1 MTDKKD
7 FNAEVY
13 KNNVKN
19 IKLSEKQK
27 AELIKV
33 MRNTEKQ
40 YKQNNVSHKVFN
52 LKTGTA
58 AAIAAVFVFVAIY
71 AGFFKPNT
79 ERISSNKNI
88 FTITANAA
96 EIEDKSEIGVFSS
109 VNGSQ
114 YLLKDFNNDDTIYRN
129 AQGKTDY
136 FNDFELTNLKIS
148 GKNIESVTF
157 NSKRKG
163 IYFLINSYIND
174 NENTEDAEDG
184 NSYNYYNSIAIAEI
198 GDFSNYG
205 SLDNSQYTKAEFKE
219 HSDGLYG
226 EFCDGFTFTV
236 KNPSENEQE
245 IKLDKAINLMV
256 ETDRTDSEID
266 NWADEYYRLDSEL
279 LSMRAKNCMSDDGE
293 IQVTDEENALETKME
308 NINNSIL
315 SKIVDGAEIDVS
327 VQFTDGSVQSEKIRI
342 SYNNGNCGEE
352 DNFPSIT
359 FRLV

>member
-1 MTDKKD
+1 M
-7 FNAEVY
+7 
-13 KNNVKN
+13 
-19 IKLSEKQK
+19 
-27 AELIKV
+27 
-33 MRNTEKQ
+33 
-40 YKQNNVSHKVFN
+40 
-52 LKTGTA
+52 
-58 AAIAAVFVFVAIY
+58 
-71 AGFFKPNT
+71 
-79 ERISSNKNI
+79 
-88 FTITANAA
+88 
-96 EIEDKSEIGVFSS
+96 
-109 VNGSQ
+109 
-114 YLLKDFNNDDTIYRN
+114 
-129 AQGKTDY
+129 
-136 FNDFELTNLKIS
+136 
-148 GKNIESVTF
+148 TF
-157 NSKRKG
+157 NSKQKG

-174 NENTEDAEDG
+174 NENSEDVEDG
-184 NSYNYYNSIAIAEI
+184 NSYNYYNGIAEI

-315 SKIVDGAEIDVS
+315 SKIVDLSLIHI
-327 VQFTDGSVQSEKIRI
+327 SEPTRR
-342 SYNNGNCGEE
+342 S
-352 DNFPSIT
+352 
-359 FRLV
+359 

>member
-33 MRNTEKQ
+33 MRDTEKQ

-88 FTITANAA
+88 
-96 EIEDKSEIGVFSS
+96 
-109 VNGSQ
+109 
-114 YLLKDFNNDDTIYRN
+114 
-129 AQGKTDY
+129 
-136 FNDFELTNLKIS
+136 
-148 GKNIESVTF
+148 ESVTF
-157 NSKRKG
+157 NSKQKG

-184 NSYNYYNSIAIAEI
+184 NSYNYYNGIAEI

-266 NWADEYYRLDSEL
+266 NWVDEYYRLDSEL

-342 SYNNGNCGEE
+342 SYNNGNCGGE

>member
-13 KNNVKN
+13 KNNAKN

-33 MRNTEKQ
+33 MRDTEKQ

-79 ERISSNKNI
+79 ERIPSNKNI

-109 VNGSQ
+109 INGSQ

-157 NSKRKG
+157 NSKQKG

-174 NENTEDAEDG
+174 DKNSEDAEDG

-342 SYNNGNCGEE
+342 SYNNGNYGGE

>member
-1 MTDKKD
+1 M
-7 FNAEVY
+7 
-13 KNNVKN
+13 
-19 IKLSEKQK
+19 
-27 AELIKV
+27 
-33 MRNTEKQ
+33 
-40 YKQNNVSHKVFN
+40 
-52 LKTGTA
+52 
-58 AAIAAVFVFVAIY
+58 
-71 AGFFKPNT
+71 
-79 ERISSNKNI
+79 
-88 FTITANAA
+88 
-96 EIEDKSEIGVFSS
+96 
-109 VNGSQ
+109 
-114 YLLKDFNNDDTIYRN
+114 KDFNNDDTIYRN

-157 NSKRKG
+157 NSKQKG

-174 NENTEDAEDG
+174 DENSEDAEDG
-184 NSYNYYNSIAIAEI
+184 NSYNYCNSIAEI

-236 KNPSENEQE
+236 KKPSENEQE

-279 LSMRAKNCMSDDGE
+279 LSMRAKNRMSDDGE
-293 IQVTDEENALETKME
+293 IQVTDDENTLETKME

-342 SYNNGNCGEE
+342 SYNNGNCGGE